1 MSIVEYR
8 KLCETRSDYGSATV
22 QKKIILGMR
31 DGRRERKGEG
41 EEAAEGEIRFHW
53 QT

>member
-1 MSIVEYR
+1 MEKEGVKEGGRER
-8 KLCETRSDYGSATV
+8 KCE
-22 QKKIILGMR
+22 GMR